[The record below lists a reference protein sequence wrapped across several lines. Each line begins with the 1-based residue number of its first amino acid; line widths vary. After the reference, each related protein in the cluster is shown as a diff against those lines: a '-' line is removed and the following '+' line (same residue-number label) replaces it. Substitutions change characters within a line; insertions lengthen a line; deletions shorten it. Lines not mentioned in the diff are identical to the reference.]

1 MYEFFEGIIAEVTP
15 SYIVVNVNGV
25 GYKVFSPTPFA
36 YKEGEKA
43 KVYIEQNFSDNN
55 GFTLYGFQ
63 SQNAKG
69 LFLKLLSVSGIG
81 PKSALAIM
89 AAEDSNSLAEAI
101 EQGEVKYL
109 TRFPGVG
116 KKTASQIVLD
126 LKGKLGD
133 YVGRLDRQDT
143 LPEDQTVTPELHD
156 ALLALLALGYT
167 QKEVDRITPKLE
179 KTDAETAD
187 QYIRKGLALL
197 LKK

>member
-1 MYEFFEGIIAEVTP
+1 MYEYFQGIIVTIKP
-15 SYIVVNVNGV
+15 DFVVVDVNGI
-25 GYKVFSPTPFA
+25 GYKVFSPTPYA
-36 YKEGEKA
+36 YQEGQKA
-43 KVYIEQNFSDNN
+43 RVFIEQIVRDT
-55 GFTLYGFQ
+55 GITLYGFQ
-63 SQNAKG
+63 TEDDKG

-89 AAEDSNSLAEAI
+89 AAEDSDSLAEAI

-126 LKGKLGD
+126 LKGKLGSF
-133 YVGRLDRQDT
+133 VKNANKT
-143 LPEDQTVTPELHD
+143 ASSEVSPELND

-167 QKEVDRITPKLE
+167 KKEVDRITPALIAEE
-179 KTDAETAD
+179 KTTAD
-187 QYIRKGLALL
+187 QYIKKGLALL

>member
-1 MYEFFEGIIAEVTP
+1 MYEYLNGIIAIVKP
-15 SYIVVNVNGV
+15 NFIVVDVNGV
-25 GYKVFSPTPFA
+25 GYKVFTPSPYA
-36 YKEGEKA
+36 YQEGQ
-43 KVYIEQNFSDNN
+43 KVRVFIEQIVRDT
-55 GFTLYGFQ
+55 GVTLYGFQ
-63 SQNAKG
+63 TEDDKG

-133 YVGRLDRQDT
+133 YVKNANKEALA
-143 LPEDQTVTPELHD
+143 EIAPELND

-167 QKEVDRITPKLE
+167 KKEVDRITPALIEEE
-179 KTDAETAD
+179 KTTAD
-187 QYIRKGLALL
+187 QYIKKGLALL

>member
-1 MYEFFEGIIAEVTP
+1 MYEYFEGIIAEITP
-15 SYIVVNVNGV
+15 SYIVVDVNGI
-25 GYKVFSPTPFA
+25 GYKVYSPTPFT
-36 YKEGEKA
+36 YKQGEKA
-43 KVYIEQNFSDNN
+43 KVYIEQNFTDNN
-55 GFTLYGFQ
+55 GFTLYGFENQ
-63 SQNAKG
+63 DAKG

-89 AAEDSNSLAEAI
+89 AAEDSDSLAEAI

-133 YVGRLDRQDT
+133 YVQKLDRKD
-143 LPEDQTVTPELHD
+143 EEAEGITPALHD
-156 ALLALLALGYT
+156 ALLALSALGYT
-167 QKEVDRITPKLE
+167 QKEIDRITPKLV
-179 KTDAETAD
+179 KVDAETAD
-187 QYIRKGLALL
+187 QYIKHGLSLL

>member
-1 MYEFFEGIIAEVTP
+1 MYEYFQGVIVTIKP
-15 SYIVVNVNGV
+15 DFVVIDVNGI
-25 GYKVFSPTPFA
+25 GYKVFSPTPYA
-36 YKEGEKA
+36 YQEGQKA
-43 KVYIEQNFSDNN
+43 RVFIEQIVRDT
-55 GFTLYGFQ
+55 GITLYGFQ
-63 SQNAKG
+63 TEDDKG

-126 LKGKLGD
+126 LKGKLGSF
-133 YVGRLDRQDT
+133 VKNANKAASA
-143 LPEDQTVTPELHD
+143 EVSPELND

-167 QKEVDRITPKLE
+167 KKEVDRITPALIAEE
-179 KTDAETAD
+179 KTTAD
-187 QYIRKGLALL
+187 QYIKKGLALL

>member
-1 MYEFFEGIIAEVTP
+1 MYEYLNGTITLIKPDF
-15 SYIVVNVNGV
+15 IVVDVNGV
-25 GYKVFSPTPFA
+25 GYKVFSPSPYA
-36 YKEGEKA
+36 YQEGQ
-43 KVYIEQNFSDNN
+43 KVRVFIEQIVRDT
-55 GFTLYGFQ
+55 GVTLYGFQ
-63 SQNAKG
+63 TEDDKG

-126 LKGKLGD
+126 LKGKLGN
-133 YVGRLDRQDT
+133 YVKKANKEALA
-143 LPEDQTVTPELHD
+143 EATPELND

-167 QKEVDRITPKLE
+167 KKEVDRITPALIEEE
-179 KTDAETAD
+179 KTTAD
-187 QYIRKGLALL
+187 QYIKKGLSLL

>member
-1 MYEFFEGIIAEVTP
+1 MYEYFSGVITVIKP
-15 SYIVVNVNGV
+15 NYIVVEVKGV
-25 GYKVFSPTPFA
+25 GYKVYSPTPFA
-36 YKEGEKA
+36 YQEGQKA
-43 KVYIEQNFSDNN
+43 RVFIEQIVREN
-55 GFTLYGFQ
+55 GITLFGFQ
-63 SQNAKG
+63 TEDDKG

-101 EQGEVKYL
+101 ENGEVKYL
-109 TRFPGVG
+109 THFPGVG

-133 YVGRLDRQDT
+133 YVKKT
-143 LPEDQTVTPELHD
+143 DQFIAEEISPELND

-167 QKEVDRITPKLE
+167 KKEVDRITPVLAKESNTTAE
-179 KTDAETAD
+179 K
-187 QYIRKGLALL
+187 YIKKGLALL

>member
-1 MYEFFEGIIAEVTP
+1 MYEYLKGIIAKIMP
-15 SYIVVNVNGV
+15 NYVVLDVNGV
-25 GYKVFSPTPFA
+25 GYKIYSPTPFA
-36 YKEGEKA
+36 YQQDEQAE
-43 KVYIEQNFSDNN
+43 VYIEQVVRDT
-55 GFTLYGFQ
+55 GITLYGFQ
-63 SQNAKG
+63 SEEDKE

-133 YVGRLDRQDT
+133 FVQRVDKIA
-143 LPEDQTVTPELHD
+143 DQEITPELND

-167 QKEVDRITPKLE
+167 QKEVDRVAPKLAE
-179 KTDAETAD
+179 QDATSAD
-187 QYIRKGLALL
+187 QYIKKGLALL

>member
-1 MYEFFEGIIAEVTP
+1 MYEYLAGIITEIKP
-15 SYIVVNVNGV
+15 DYIVIDVNGV
-25 GYKVFSPTPFA
+25 GYKVYSPTPFA
-36 YKEGEKA
+36 YQEKQKA
-43 KVYIEQNFSDNN
+43 RVYIEQIVRDT
-55 GFTLYGFQ
+55 GITLFGFQ
-63 SQNAKG
+63 TEEDKG

-89 AAEDSNSLAEAI
+89 AAENSNSLAEAI

-133 YVGRLDRQDT
+133 YVQRVDQ
-143 LPEDQTVTPELHD
+143 LPDQEISPELND
-156 ALLALLALGYT
+156 ALLALLALGYNK
-167 QKEVDRITPKLE
+167 KEVDRITPLLAKE
-179 KTDAETAD
+179 QATTAD
-187 QYIRKGLALL
+187 QYIKKGLALL

>member
-1 MYEFFEGIIAEVTP
+1 MYEYLEGIVSLIMP
-15 SYIVVNVNGV
+15 SYIVVDVGGV
-25 GYKVFSPTPFA
+25 GYKVYSPTPFS
-36 YKEGEKA
+36 YKQGEKA
-43 KVYIEQNFSDNN
+43 KVYIEQKFSDNT
-55 GFTLYGFQ
+55 GLTLYGFV
-63 SQNAKG
+63 SEDAKG

-133 YVGRLDRQDT
+133 YVQRLDQKQQA
-143 LPEDQTVTPELHD
+143 EGITPALND
-156 ALLALLALGYT
+156 ALLALIALGYT
-167 QKEVDRITPKLE
+167 QKEVDKITPQLE
-179 KTDAETAD
+179 KVDATTAD
-187 QYIRKGLALL
+187 EYIKRGLALL

>member
-15 SYIVVNVNGV
+15 AYIVVNVNGV
-25 GYKVFSPTPFA
+25 GYKVYSPTPFA
-36 YKEGEKA
+36 YTEGEKA
-43 KVYIEQNFSDNN
+43 KIYIEQNFSDNN

-63 SQNAKG
+63 SQKAKG

-89 AAEDSNSLAEAI
+89 AAEDSDSLAEAI

-133 YVGRLDRQDT
+133 YISRLDRTDKVET
-143 LPEDQTVTPELHD
+143 SSDVSPALHD

-179 KTDAETAD
+179 KLELDTAD
-187 QYIRKGLALL
+187 QYIKKGWALL

>member
-1 MYEFFEGIIAEVTP
+1 MYEYLEGTIDSVMP
-15 SYIVVNVNGV
+15 SYIVLDVHGV
-25 GYKVFSPTPFA
+25 GYKLFTPTPFA
-36 YKEGEKA
+36 YKEGQKA
-43 KVYIEQNFSDNN
+43 RVYVEQNFSDNN
-55 GFTLYGFQ
+55 GFTLYGFRDRT
-63 SQNAKG
+63 SKG
-69 LFLKLLSVSGIG
+69 LFLKLVGVSGIG

-101 EQGEVKYL
+101 EQGKVKYL

-133 YVGRLDRQDT
+133 YVGRLDRQDQMPT
-143 LPEDQTVTPELHD
+143 DLSPELHD

-179 KTDAETAD
+179 KADAQTAD
-187 QYIRKGLALL
+187 QYIKKGLALM
-197 LKK
+197 LKA

>member
-1 MYEFFEGIIAEVTP
+1 MYEYLAGIITEIKP
-15 SYIVVNVNGV
+15 DYIVIDVNGV
-25 GYKVFSPTPFA
+25 GYKVYSPTPFA
-36 YKEGEKA
+36 YQEMQKA
-43 KVYIEQNFSDNN
+43 RVYIEQIVRDT
-55 GFTLYGFQ
+55 GITLFGFQ
-63 SQNAKG
+63 TEEDKG

-89 AAEDSNSLAEAI
+89 AAENSNSLAEAI

-133 YVGRLDRQDT
+133 YVQRVDQ
-143 LPEDQTVTPELHD
+143 LPDQEVSPELND

-167 QKEVDRITPKLE
+167 KKEVDRITPLLAKE
-179 KTDAETAD
+179 QATTAD
-187 QYIRKGLALL
+187 QYIKKGLALL

>member
-1 MYEFFEGIIAEVTP
+1 MYEYLNGTITLIKPDF
-15 SYIVVNVNGV
+15 IVVDVNGV
-25 GYKVFSPTPFA
+25 GYKVFSPSPYA
-36 YKEGEKA
+36 YQEGQ
-43 KVYIEQNFSDNN
+43 KVRVFIEQIVRDT
-55 GFTLYGFQ
+55 GVTLYGFQ
-63 SQNAKG
+63 TEDDKG

-133 YVGRLDRQDT
+133 YVKNANKEALA
-143 LPEDQTVTPELHD
+143 EITPELND

-167 QKEVDRITPKLE
+167 KKEVDRITPALIEEE
-179 KTDAETAD
+179 KTTAD
-187 QYIRKGLALL
+187 QYIKKGLALL

>member
-1 MYEFFEGIIAEVTP
+1 MYEYLAGIITEIKP
-15 SYIVVNVNGV
+15 DYIVIDVNGV
-25 GYKVFSPTPFA
+25 GYKVYSPTPFA
-36 YKEGEKA
+36 YQEKQKA
-43 KVYIEQNFSDNN
+43 RVYIEQIVRDT
-55 GFTLYGFQ
+55 GITLFGFQ
-63 SQNAKG
+63 TEEDKG

-89 AAEDSNSLAEAI
+89 ASENSNSLAEAI

-133 YVGRLDRQDT
+133 YVQRVDQ
-143 LPEDQTVTPELHD
+143 LPDQEISPELND

-167 QKEVDRITPKLE
+167 KKEVDRITPLLAKE
-179 KTDAETAD
+179 QATTAD
-187 QYIRKGLALL
+187 QYIKKGLALL

>member
-1 MYEFFEGIIAEVTP
+1 MYEYFQGVIVTIKP
-15 SYIVVNVNGV
+15 DFVVIDVNGI
-25 GYKVFSPTPFA
+25 GYKVFSPTPYA
-36 YKEGEKA
+36 YQEGQKA
-43 KVYIEQNFSDNN
+43 RVFIEQIVRDT
-55 GFTLYGFQ
+55 GITLYGFQ
-63 SQNAKG
+63 TEDDKG

-89 AAEDSNSLAEAI
+89 AAEDSDSLAEAI

-126 LKGKLGD
+126 LKGKLGSF
-133 YVGRLDRQDT
+133 VKNANKAASA
-143 LPEDQTVTPELHD
+143 EVSPELND

-167 QKEVDRITPKLE
+167 KKEVDRITPALIAEE
-179 KTDAETAD
+179 KTTAD
-187 QYIRKGLALL
+187 QYIKKGLALL

>member
-1 MYEFFEGIIAEVTP
+1 MYEYFEGIVTVITP
-15 SYIVVNVNGV
+15 SYIVVDVNGV
-25 GYKVFSPTPFA
+25 GYKVYSPTPFA
-36 YKEGEKA
+36 YQKEDKA
-43 KVYIEQNFSDNN
+43 KIFIEQVVRDT
-55 GFTLYGFQ
+55 GITLYGFQ
-63 SQNAKG
+63 SEDDKG

-89 AAEDSNSLAEAI
+89 AAEDANSLAKAI

-133 YVGRLDRQDT
+133 YVARLDRQDEEQGNIPPA
-143 LPEDQTVTPELHD
+143 LND
-156 ALLALLALGYT
+156 ALLALIALGYT

-179 KTDAETAD
+179 EVNADTAD
-187 QYIRKGLALL
+187 QYIKNGLALL

>member
-1 MYEFFEGIIAEVTP
+1 MYEYLEGVITLIMP
-15 SYIVVNVNGV
+15 NYIVVDVNGI
-25 GYKVFSPTPFA
+25 GYKVYSPTPFA
-36 YKEGEKA
+36 YEQGKKA
-43 KVYIEQNFSDNN
+43 KVYIEQKFSDNT
-55 GFTLYGFQ
+55 GLTLYGFE
-63 SQNAKG
+63 SEDAKG

-89 AAEDSNSLAEAI
+89 AAEDSKSLAEAI

-133 YVGRLDRQDT
+133 YVQRLDQEHNEEVSPA
-143 LPEDQTVTPELHD
+143 LND
-156 ALLALLALGYT
+156 ALLALIALGYT
-167 QKEVDRITPKLE
+167 KKEVNKITPKLE
-179 KTDAETAD
+179 QADADSAD
-187 QYIRKGLALL
+187 EYIKYGLSLL

>member
-1 MYEFFEGIIAEVTP
+1 MYEYLLG
-15 SYIVVNVNGV
+15 IVVAIKPDYLVVDVNNI
-25 GYKVFSPTPFA
+25 GYKIYSPAPFA
-36 YKEGEKA
+36 YHEGQKTR
-43 KVYIEQNFSDNN
+43 VFVEQVVRDT
-55 GFTLYGFQ
+55 GVTLYGFQ
-63 SQNAKG
+63 SEEDRG

-89 AAEDSNSLAEAI
+89 AAEDSDSLAAAI

-133 YVGRLDRQDT
+133 YVQRI
-143 LPEDQTVTPELHD
+143 DQTADQDISPELND

-167 QKEVDRITPKLE
+167 KKEVDKITPKLI
-179 KTDAETAD
+179 AENETTAD
-187 QYIRKGLALL
+187 QYIKKGLAFL

>member
-1 MYEFFEGIIAEVTP
+1 MYEYFQGIIVTIKP
-15 SYIVVNVNGV
+15 DFVVIDVNGI
-25 GYKVFSPTPFA
+25 GYKVFSPTPYA
-36 YKEGEKA
+36 YQEGQKA
-43 KVYIEQNFSDNN
+43 RVFIEQIVRDT
-55 GFTLYGFQ
+55 GITLYGFQ
-63 SQNAKG
+63 TEDDKG

-89 AAEDSNSLAEAI
+89 AAEDSDSLAEAI

-126 LKGKLGD
+126 LKGKLGSF
-133 YVGRLDRQDT
+133 VKNANKAASA
-143 LPEDQTVTPELHD
+143 EVSPELND

-167 QKEVDRITPKLE
+167 KKEVDRITPALIAEE
-179 KTDAETAD
+179 KTTAD
-187 QYIRKGLALL
+187 QYIKKGLALL

>member
-1 MYEFFEGIIAEVTP
+1 MYEYFEGIVTVITP
-15 SYIVVNVNGV
+15 SYIVVDVNGV
-25 GYKVFSPTPFA
+25 GYKVYSPTPFA
-36 YKEGEKA
+36 YQKGD
-43 KVYIEQNFSDNN
+43 IEQIVRDT
-55 GFTLYGFQ
+55 GITLYGFQ
-63 SQNAKG
+63 SEDDKG

-89 AAEDSNSLAEAI
+89 AAEDANSLAEAI
-101 EQGEVKYL
+101 ERGEVKYL

-133 YVGRLDRQDT
+133 YVARLDRQDEEQGNIPPA
-143 LPEDQTVTPELHD
+143 LND
-156 ALLALLALGYT
+156 ALLALIALGYT

-179 KTDAETAD
+179 EVNADTAD
-187 QYIRKGLALL
+187 QYIKKGLALL

>member
-1 MYEFFEGIIAEVTP
+1 MYEYLEGVITSITP
-15 SYIVVNVNGV
+15 SYIVVDVNGV
-25 GYKVFSPTPFA
+25 GYKVYSPTPFA

-43 KVYIEQNFSDNN
+43 KVYVEQNFSDNN

-63 SQNAKG
+63 DATGKG

-101 EQGEVKYL
+101 EQGQVKYL

-133 YVGRLDRQDT
+133 YVSRLDRQDS
-143 LPEDQTVTPELHD
+143 EENGVTPELHD

-167 QKEVDRITPKLE
+167 QKEVDKITPKLAAS
-179 KTDAETAD
+179 DAKSAD
-187 QYIRKGLALL
+187 QYIKKGLALM

>member
-1 MYEFFEGIIAEVTP
+1 MYEYLAGIITKIKP
-15 SYIVVNVNGV
+15 DYIVIDVNGV
-25 GYKVFSPTPFA
+25 GYKVYSPTPFA
-36 YKEGEKA
+36 YQEKQKA
-43 KVYIEQNFSDNN
+43 RVYIEQIVRDT
-55 GFTLYGFQ
+55 GITLFGFQ
-63 SQNAKG
+63 TEEDKG

-89 AAEDSNSLAEAI
+89 AAENSNSLAEAI

-133 YVGRLDRQDT
+133 YVQRVDQ
-143 LPEDQTVTPELHD
+143 LPDQEISPELND

-167 QKEVDRITPKLE
+167 KKEVDRITPVLAKE
-179 KTDAETAD
+179 QATTAG
-187 QYIRKGLALL
+187 QYIKKGLALL

>member
-1 MYEFFEGIIAEVTP
+1 MYEYFEGIISVITP
-15 SYIVVNVNGV
+15 SYIVVDVNGV
-25 GYKVFSPTPFA
+25 GYKVYSPTPFA
-36 YKEGEKA
+36 YTQGQKA
-43 KVYIEQNFSDNN
+43 KVYIEQVVRDT
-55 GFTLYGFQ
+55 GITLYGFQ
-63 SQNAKG
+63 SQDDKG

-81 PKSALAIM
+81 PKSAMAIM

-133 YVGRLDRQDT
+133 YVARLDRKDNDEEISPA
-143 LPEDQTVTPELHD
+143 LND
-156 ALLALLALGYT
+156 ALLALIALGYT
-167 QKEVDRITPKLE
+167 QKEVDRITPKLI
-179 KTDAETAD
+179 KFDADTAD
-187 QYIRKGLALL
+187 QYIKKGLALL

>member
-25 GYKVFSPTPFA
+25 GYKVYSPTPFA
-36 YKEGEKA
+36 YKEGQKA

-143 LPEDQTVTPELHD
+143 IKQDSSVTPELHD

-179 KTDAETAD
+179 KENAETAD
-187 QYIRKGLALL
+187 QYIKKGLGLL

>member
-1 MYEFFEGIIAEVTP
+1 MYEYLNGVISSIKP
-15 SYIVVNVNGV
+15 DYIVIDVNGA

-36 YKEGEKA
+36 YQEGQKA
-43 KVYIEQNFSDNN
+43 KVFVEQIVRDTGIN
-55 GFTLYGFQ
+55 LYGFQ
-63 SQNAKG
+63 SEEDKG

-89 AAEDSNSLAEAI
+89 AAENSDSLAEAI

-126 LKGKLGD
+126 LKGKLGA
-133 YVGRLDRQDT
+133 YVK
-143 LPEDQTVTPELHD
+143 QTNNFKQAKISPELND

-167 QKEVDRITPKLE
+167 RKEVDRITPTLVEE
-179 KTDAETAD
+179 KGLSAD
-187 QYIRKGLALL
+187 QYIKKGLALL